1 MQAGDL
7 LSYTVCDWFK
17 GATEPAQMSGNRFP
31 LLKEW
36 HGKGLIDVFN
46 LP

>member
-7 LSYTVCDWFK
+7 LSYTVCNWLKD
-17 GATEPAQMSGNRFP
+17 ATEPARMTGNRFP
-31 LLKEW
+31 LLEEW
-36 HGKGLIDVFN
+36 HGKGLIAIFN